1 MVTEQS
7 ELPGIHIDRVR
18 LEEVGG
24 HPEWVDATLREH
36 REAEQRVA
44 ELGRRRLSPP
54 LRAVI
59 WGLRVYVLFMVVVVI
74 INIAQ
79 HA

>member
-1 MVTEQS
+1 MVTESS
-7 ELPGIHIDRVR
+7 ELPGVRIDRVR
-18 LEEVGG
+18 LEEIGG

-44 ELGRRRLSPP
+44 ELGRRRLSQP